1 MRRDENLG
9 RSKTTAR
16 VSFVSPVKN
25 HHGRSTSHSRRES
38 GSSTSHSRRGP
49 GRSSSNS
56 RRGLGRSTPQS
67 RGGPGRSTSKGRRE
81 PGRSSSNSRKE
92 PGRSRSGVRLQES
105 RIDVVDVTSSSRYLL
120 VTYTIM
126 IWSNQVLVSSEQLCS
141 VWSTISDRIVFSRC
155 STSSSNYSPLENRTS
170 RVTEHSFTLR
180 ADWAGRYSEERS
192 RSRSRRRQRNQV
204 IATM

>member
-56 RRGLGRSTPQS
+56 RRGPGRSTPQS

-92 PGRSRSGVRLQES
+92 PGRSRSGERLQES

-141 VWSTISDRIVFSRC
+141 VWSTISERIVFFKVFYIQLQLQSLGEQNLQSDGAQLHFKGR
-155 STSSSNYSPLENRTS
+155 LGRAL
-170 RVTEHSFTLR
+170 LR
-180 ADWAGRYSEERS
+180 REE
-192 RSRSRRRQRNQV
+192 
-204 IATM
+204 